1 MPAHSLDLVL
11 SPASDDLIRSR
22 WAALH
27 GAGLPSLATH
37 RGASNAPHITALSTP
52 ALPEHVLDRS
62 RELFSTLLPCSV
74 DVAGLLILGHGPFV
88 LAESVIVP
96 SGVTGA
102 VRELERIAAES
113 RPQARP
119 WVPHLTLGK
128 RLTAAQVG
136 EALDVLADVPT
147 PRTVEVTGLRRWD
160 PEHRVTAMVV
170 G

>member
-27 GAGLPSLATH
+27 AAGLPSLATH

-52 ALPEHVLDRS
+52 ALPEHVLDRA
-62 RELFSTLLPCSV
+62 REVFSTLLPCSV

-96 SGVTGA
+96 PEVTEA
-102 VRELERIAAES
+102 VRELERIAAEY

-128 RLTAAQVG
+128 RLSAAQVG
-136 EALDVLADVPT
+136 RALGLLSAMPA
-147 PRTVEVTGLRRWD
+147 PRTVEITGLRRWD
-160 PEHRVTAMVV
+160 PDQRVTAMVV